1 VTISSK
7 IAIRIGRR
15 AIGGHR
21 RLFAAL
27 LACLAVLAACA
38 HGGAPKAPLRTV
50 PAVDLDRYL
59 GTWYEIAS
67 YPQWFQRNCA
77 ATTAT
82 YSRREDGRIRVVNAC
97 RDGGLDGT
105 VRQAEAVAWV
115 VKGEPSNAKLRVQF
129 FWLFRGDYWII
140 ELDEEYRYAVV
151 GHPSREYL
159 WILARTPQIDP
170 ALHADLVR
178 RIEAHGYDANRL
190 QRTLQP
196 AER

>member
-21 RLFAAL
+21 RLFALL

-38 HGGAPKAPLRTV
+38 HGGVTKAALRTV

-97 RDGGLDGT
+97 RDGGLDGPS
-105 VRQAEAVAWV
+105 RQVEGVAWIAS
-115 VKGEPSNAKLRVQF
+115 EDQSNAKLRVQF
-129 FWLFRGDYWII
+129 FWPFRGDYWII
-140 ELDEEYRYAVV
+140 ELDEDYRYAVV

-159 WILARTPQIDP
+159 WILARTARIDP
-170 ALHADLVR
+170 ALYADLVR
-178 RIEAHGYDANRL
+178 RIEAHGYDAHRL